1 MLVSS
6 QLNFNEKNYFGG
18 KTKKKCWKREKKI
31 KIKKKFSTFFLEISF
46 TFLLWEIKKEKN
58 DSEKKIKNNKHIQS
72 VLY

>member
-18 KTKKKCWKREKKI
+18 KTNKKYWKREKKI

-58 DSEKKIKNNKHIQS
+58 DSEKKN
-72 VLY
+72 